1 MTDQPQEP
9 PRFLTHG
16 PARPQIPVILAV
28 PHSGR
33 DYPPDLLA
41 ASRLP
46 RSKLEALEDRYAD
59 LLVTDAVAAGAT
71 AMVAIRARAW
81 IDLNRDEREIDPA
94 MLDTPS
100 PIPLI
105 ASAKVRGGIGLVP
118 RRIADGGEIWRR
130 RLSQREVDR
139 RILED
144 HRPWHRGI
152 ATLLDQARA
161 RFGCAVL
168 IDCHSMPPLPPTPY
182 GQVAQLVVGDR
193 FGRSAADRFGDRLC
207 AVAEAAGLKVTR
219 NAPYSGGH
227 TLDRHGR
234 PDRGIHALQLEI
246 DRSLYL
252 ENDLRRPSSN
262 ATAITDLV
270 GRIVAA
276 LTDEAISYPP
286 ALAAE

>member
-1 MTDQPQEP
+1 M
-9 PRFLTHG
+9 LG
-16 PARPQIPVILAV
+16 PAHPASPVVLAV
-28 PHSGR
+28 PHAGR
-33 DYPPDLLA
+33 NYPPDLLA

-46 RSKLEALEDRYAD
+46 RSKLEALEDRHAD
-59 LLVTDAVAAGAT
+59 MLVTGAVEAGAT
-71 AMVAIRARAW
+71 ALVAIHARAW

-94 MLDTPS
+94 MLDAP
-100 PIPLI
+100 PLVPLL

-139 RILED
+139 RILQD
-144 HRPWHRGI
+144 HRPWHR
-152 ATLLDQARA
+152 ALAELLDRARA

-168 IDCHSMPPLPPTPY
+168 IDCHSMPPLPASSSGRPPH
-182 GQVAQLVVGDR
+182 VVMGDR

-207 AVAEAAGLKVTR
+207 AVVETAGLKVAR
-219 NAPYSGGH
+219 NTPYSGGH

-234 PDRGIHALQLEI
+234 PDSMIHALQVEI

-252 ENDLRRPSSN
+252 EPDLRRPSDGA
-262 ATAITDLV
+262 ATVIDLV
-270 GRIVAA
+270 RRIAAA
-276 LTDEAISYPP
+276 LADEAISYPP